1 MQLLRFF
8 HYLFKFFRSNLKLQ
22 RVASSQKQ
30 RTALIFKKLYFLIY
44 QFLGH
49 FKVFSQT
56 AFAHKFSASA
66 VNELLISS
74 DVNAVQLFSAPKT
87 ALHYLL
93 TTLQR

>member
-8 HYLFKFFRSNLKLQ
+8 HYLFKFLGLYFKLQ
-22 RVASSQKQ
+22 GVTSSQEQ
-30 RTALIFKKLYFLIY
+30 RTALIFKKLDFPIY

-49 FKVFSQT
+49 LEVFSQT
-56 AFAHKFSASA
+56 AFAHKFRTSA
-66 VNELLISS
+66 VYKLLMSTDI
-74 DVNAVQLFSAPKT
+74 NAVQLFSAPKT